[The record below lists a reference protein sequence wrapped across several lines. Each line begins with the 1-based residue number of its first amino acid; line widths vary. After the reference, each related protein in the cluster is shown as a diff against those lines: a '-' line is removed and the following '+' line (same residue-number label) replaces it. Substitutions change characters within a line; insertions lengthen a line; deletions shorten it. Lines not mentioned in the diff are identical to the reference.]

1 MQRFYWEVR
10 LQPDEHILVPPSRWS
25 SQQAWQ
31 WNRFGL
37 ERIPIVSRNI
47 LSGWVRADT
56 SAIKV
61 LGGGLEVSSARGNDS
76 MNVPGA
82 PKGSPNGS
90 RRDIDL
96 PLAEGRAVYSSVGVP
111 GIARIWIVQT
121 WLLVFVLSG
130 PVLALGLAFI
140 YVPVM
145 RQVPAVLS
153 IAGCVTVLA
162 AIWCNLLPLLAQ
174 AALPGFALSFLAA
187 ILHAFVSHAP
197 VSARP
202 AAVVL
207 PSSSLTRALPLGQVI
222 IARSSIRSQESVATT
237 GRSAS

>member
-1 MQRFYWEVR
+1 M
-10 LQPDEHILVPPSRWS
+10 
-25 SQQAWQ
+25 
-31 WNRFGL
+31 
-37 ERIPIVSRNI
+37 SRNI

-174 AALPGFALSFLAA
+174 A
-187 ILHAFVSHAP
+187 